1 MNEQNQF
8 HYSRIVIAAYRLPF
22 KIVSKKDKVSLVQ
35 NSGGLVSAMLALSQ
49 KMKNNPDNNLKHKIV
64 WAGIKE
70 VSSEKLSDKNLENSE
85 FDLCPVSI
93 PENINNKYYG
103 GFCNNLIWPLFH
115 YFPSLSV
122 NDNSY
127 FDAYQKANEL
137 FCDELIK
144 IIKPN
149 DFIWIHDYQLFL
161 LPYMIRKKIP
171 EAVIGFFL
179 HIPFPSFEIFRI
191 MPRKWRKE
199 IINGVL
205 GSDLIGFH
213 TNDYTQHF
221 LKSVKCTTGF
231 ECRHNIIYAQDR
243 IVKADAF
250 PIGIDFDKF
259 HDACDL
265 PVINLQ
271 KLKIQKHIAD
281 KKMVFS
287 IDRLDYSKGLLER
300 LNGIELFL
308 ELHTEWHE
316 RVIFNLV
323 VVPSRD
329 TISRY
334 KEMKIEIEA
343 TVGRINGKYSNLA
356 WRPVIY
362 QYKSLKFNE
371 LVALYNMSDVGLITP
386 LRDGMNLVAKE
397 YIACQKDNNGM
408 LILSEMAGA
417 SSELNEALIINPTDK
432 NEMADA
438 IFNALEMG
446 DDEKKYRIQ
455 KMQNRLKKYNIF
467 TWANDFF
474 NQANTIVKEQYI
486 MKVKYINSLILQ
498 NIQEKYKDAN
508 NRVLFLDYDGT
519 LVPFT
524 NNPENATI
532 DIPTF
537 DLIKLLCDDEKNT
550 VVIISGREK
559 EFLETIFGNLKIT
572 LVAEHGYFIKI
583 PGQKWMNELE
593 LDFMWKVSV
602 LPILIGYE
610 DRCNGSFV
618 EIKHASLAWHYRDV
632 ETEFAN
638 VRLAELKDELIGI
651 IGNKENLIITEG
663 HKVLEIKNKGYD
675 KGQTVKKIL
684 NTLEPDFIIAMGDD
698 NTDEDIFKVLP
709 VSAVSIKVGSE
720 PSFSKYN
727 LRSQKD
733 VWSFLK
739 SINYIK

>member
-1 MNEQNQF
+1 
-8 HYSRIVIAAYRLPF
+8 
-22 KIVSKKDKVSLVQ
+22 
-35 NSGGLVSAMLALSQ
+35 
-49 KMKNNPDNNLKHKIV
+49 
-64 WAGIKE
+64 
-70 VSSEKLSDKNLENSE
+70 
-85 FDLCPVSI
+85 
-93 PENINNKYYG
+93 
-103 GFCNNLIWPLFH
+103 
-115 YFPSLSV
+115 
-122 NDNSY
+122 
-127 FDAYQKANEL
+127 
-137 FCDELIK
+137 
-144 IIKPN
+144 
-149 DFIWIHDYQLFL
+149 
-161 LPYMIRKKIP
+161 
-171 EAVIGFFL
+171 
-179 HIPFPSFEIFRI
+179 
-191 MPRKWRKE
+191 
-199 IINGVL
+199 
-205 GSDLIGFH
+205 
-213 TNDYTQHF
+213 
-221 LKSVKCTTGF
+221 
-231 ECRHNIIYAQDR
+231 
-243 IVKADAF
+243 
-250 PIGIDFDKF
+250 
-259 HDACDL
+259 L